1 MSHFI
6 TARAAGSRFGLLL
19 LTAGF
24 GCVMAAGVAA
34 AATTDQVAPSV
45 VIKYSTEA
53 LATDAGVQD
62 LYRRIVRA
70 AKKVCPEAGIK
81 ELAANASAHECQEQ
95 AIARAVR
102 NVNNSRLALLYAAA
116 SKRG

>member
-6 TARAAGSRFGLLL
+6 TARAAGSRFGLLV
-19 LTAGF
+19 LTAGL
-24 GCVMAAGVAA
+24 GCVMAAGVAG
-34 AATTDQVAPSV
+34 AATADQGAPSV
-45 VIKYSTEA
+45 VIKYSSEA

-70 AKKVCPEAGIK
+70 AKKVCP
-81 ELAANASAHECQEQ
+81 NVSAMDIEGNVLVQKCQEQ

-102 NVNNSRLALLYAAA
+102 NINNSRLALLYAAA